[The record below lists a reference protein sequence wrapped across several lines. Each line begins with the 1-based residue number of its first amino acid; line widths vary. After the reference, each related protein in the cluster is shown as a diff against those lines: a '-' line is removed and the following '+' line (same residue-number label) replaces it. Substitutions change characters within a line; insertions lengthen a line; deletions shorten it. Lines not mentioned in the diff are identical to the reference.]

1 MPLVLRDRQR
11 DGSTQQPRS
20 ISVLMDLGFRSNPN
34 MHRAHCGSSRV
45 RIEARQTVGG
55 ANQDFWKSGL
65 EPISTWLFVTERN
78 EAGCKKN
85 ERKNYLRMAATS
97 ALTFTTFS

>member
-1 MPLVLRDRQR
+1 M
-11 DGSTQQPRS
+11 
-20 ISVLMDLGFRSNPN
+20 LMDLGFSSDPN

-55 ANQDFWKSGL
+55 ANQDFWKSRL
-65 EPISTWLFVTERN
+65 EPISAFACLSPKGMNTQD
-78 EAGCKKN
+78 GKKR
-85 ERKNYLRMAATS
+85 EEKLLRMAATS